1 MKELSIVSRKQLVVN
16 IETALALALS
26 AWVVFL
32 HITFYLHAG
41 GLWRDEASSVGLALR
56 PTFGQMWADLAF
68 DPFPV
73 LYFALLRTWI
83 SAGFSS
89 DAQIRMLGLVIGIFT
104 VLAFWWSSRL
114 VGRNSPPLIPLALF
128 CLNPVV
134 LQSGDSVRPYGLSVL
149 VLIICYTL
157 AWRVANNAAHPKSS
171 LAIMVAIT
179 VVCVQLS
186 FTNVFLVGGMCLGGI
201 VATLSCS
208 EARRAMLIS
217 IVGVAAFLTVA
228 VYFDDIQRVRD
239 WSVLLAGT
247 VSIVDVLGALFD
259 TLTTD
264 SVVPAYLF
272 LLVSAIAIFA
282 SLRLRSREDNSS
294 RKPIIYSFVT
304 LLFSVL
310 AMTIFFVATRKPP
323 DPRYFIG
330 LLVVVSLSLQQ
341 MAGRIGSWFFL
352 SLLLAGCVG
361 TVVTLLPA
369 SANTAR
375 SPMTN
380 CPDVASRVAH
390 SATQDDLVM
399 VTAFYYAV
407 SFERYYQGK
416 ASWMSLP
423 DIADHSIHRWDLI
436 KSMMT
441 QRDPLV
447 GLLARMESTLRGGH
461 NVYLVGTLPAAD
473 ATQPEPLPP
482 APTSDYG
489 WELVHYQENWQARV
503 SYFIEHHATSGRNL
517 FPNADGDRALRE
529 VVGAYVVSGWRDTET
544 N

>member
-26 AWVVFL
+26 AWVMLL
-32 HITFYLHAG
+32 HFTFYLNAG

-89 DAQIRMLGLVIGIFT
+89 DAHIRMLGLIIGILT

-114 VGRNSPPLIPLALF
+114 MGKDSPPLIPLALF

-157 AWRVANNAAHPKSS
+157 AWRVANNLAPPRSS
-171 LAIMVAIT
+171 LIMMVAIML
-179 VVCVQLS
+179 VCVQLS
-186 FTNVFLVGGMCLGGI
+186 FTNLLLVGGMCLGGI
-201 VATLSCS
+201 VATLAFG
-208 EARRAMLIS
+208 EIRRATFMFIA
-217 IVGVAAFLTVA
+217 GVTAFLAVA
-228 VYFDDIQRVRD
+228 IYFEDIQRVRE
-239 WSVLLAGT
+239 WSVLLAGS
-247 VSIVDVLGALFD
+247 VSVANVLVALFD

-282 SLRLRSREDNSS
+282 PLWLWLREDNLS
-294 RKPIIYSFVT
+294 RKFIIYAIVT
-304 LLFSVL
+304 LLFLVL
-310 AMTIFFVATRKPP
+310 AITSFFVATRKPP

-330 LLVVVSLSLQQ
+330 LLVVICLSLQQ
-341 MAGRIGSWFFL
+341 MAGRIGSRFFRT
-352 SLLLAGCVG
+352 LLLAGCIG
-361 TVVTLLPA
+361 IVVTLLPA
-369 SANTAR
+369 SAITAR
-375 SPMTN
+375 MPMTN
-380 CPDVASRVAH
+380 CPDVASRVAQ
-390 SATQDDLVM
+390 SASQDDLVV

-407 SFERYYQGK
+407 SFARYYQGK
-416 ASWMSLP
+416 AIWMSVP
-423 DIADHSIHRWDLI
+423 DISDHSIHRWDLI

-441 QRDPLV
+441 QRDPLA
-447 GLLARMESTLRGGH
+447 GLLARMEYTLRGGH

-473 ATQPEPLPP
+473 ATEPEPLPP

-489 WELVHYQENWQARV
+489 WELAHYQENWQARA

-517 FPNADGDRALRE
+517 IPNADGDRGVRE
-529 VVGAYVVSGWRDTET
+529 TVGAYVVSGWRDTEP